1 LDVQVSVEPVGTREV
16 ELTVTPDEGRI
27 RQDMRQAARRI
38 SKARPVAGFRPGKAP
53 YELVERMFGR
63 ETILNE
69 ALSEEASA
77 FYREAIQEA
86 GIQPYEQTLFDLES
100 EDPVVLKVRVPLVP
114 EAKLEDY
121 AALKIEPEPEV
132 SIADEEIDDQLKSL
146 QRQHAEYEQVERSIE
161 MGDQVVAAV
170 IGKAD
175 GQEVINMESATLNV
189 TDEMMPPGFAE
200 AIMGANTGD
209 TLEFTLSYPED
220 FDNEELAG
228 KTVDFM
234 VDISIVRQTTLPPLD
249 DELATKVGESDGIET
264 LTQLRERIA
273 QALFEQKEAAARSR
287 ETRAAIDALVSVAT
301 VEFPQAALDNEI
313 EQAIQSQRSRL
324 TRMGYEFERYLQMI
338 GQTEEELREQ
348 LRPDAERNLTE
359 RLVLAEYARAEGI
372 DLEPNEMQAAFRDFA
387 ANLYG
392 VYGARAEEAM
402 RNAASSGVLA
412 SVYGDARVRKAG
424 RLLADRLAG
433 REIKPVTPIG
443 EPNPDLQEFL
453 DASQEAPSQE

>member
-1 LDVQVSVEPVGTREV
+1 
-16 ELTVTPDEGRI
+16 
-27 RQDMRQAARRI
+27 
-38 SKARPVAGFRPGKAP
+38 
-53 YELVERMFGR
+53 
-63 ETILNE
+63 
-69 ALSEEASA
+69 
-77 FYREAIQEA
+77 
-86 GIQPYEQTLFDLES
+86 
-100 EDPVVLKVRVPLVP
+100 VRVPLVP

-324 TRMGYEFERYLQMI
+324 TRMGYEFERYLQMLAPKGSTSSPTKCRLPSATLPPI
-338 GQTEEELREQ
+338 CMAFMAPGPK
-348 LRPDAERNLTE
+348 RPCATPP
-359 RLVLAEYARAEGI
+359 V
-372 DLEPNEMQAAFRDFA
+372 QACWHRSM
-387 ANLYG
+387 
-392 VYGARAEEAM
+392 AM
-402 RNAASSGVLA
+402 RACA
-412 SVYGDARVRKAG
+412 
-424 RLLADRLAG
+424 RLAACWPTVWPAA
-433 REIKPVTPIG
+433 RSSPSRRSASPTQTYKSFLMRARKHPV
-443 EPNPDLQEFL
+443 ENSARSHVQE
-453 DASQEAPSQE
+453 DR